1 MGTFKDGLE
10 YFSLDTDFLNDKKIR
25 YLRGN
30 FGVKGVYIYMYLLCC
45 IYRDKGYYIS
55 VEPDDF
61 LLMSQD
67 IGEGVGSGLIQE
79 VILECLKRGLF
90 NEPVYK
96 RFHILTSEGIQK
108 RYIRSK
114 AKNENIFIY
123 QEYWLLD
130 STDKKVVPA
139 GILNK
144 IVFKT
149 LDREIESLNSP
160 VESLNSSVERQSKV
174 NKSKVKESKR
184 EREESSAPTL
194 AEVTAYAKERNS
206 NVNPERFF
214 DYYQSQNWKCGNTA
228 ITDWQAK
235 FRCWEKSEKGN
246 TSTAPKIN
254 PHSFFNYEQRVY
266 TDEDFAEMQ
275 RRNKAR
281 QKK

>member
-25 YLRGN
+25 YLRGGY
-30 FGVKGVYIYMYLLCC
+30 GVKGVYIFMYLLCC

-61 LLMSQD
+61 VLMQQD
-67 IGEGVGSGLIQE
+67 IGEGVSSGLIQE
-79 VILECLKRGLF
+79 VVMECLKRGLF
-90 NEPVYK
+90 NKSVFE

-108 RYIRSK
+108 RYIRGK

-123 QEYWLLD
+123 KEYWLLD
-130 STDKKVVPA
+130 NTDKKAVPD

-144 IVFKT
+144 IAFKT
-149 LDREIESLNSP
+149 FDRETESLNSP
-160 VESLNSSVERQSKV
+160 VECLDFPVERQSKV
-174 NKSKVKESKR
+174 KESKVKYSKR
-184 EREESSAPTL
+184 ERGASTAPTL
-194 AEVTAYAKERNS
+194 EQVTTYAKERNS
-206 NVNPERFF
+206 IVDPERFF
-214 DYYQSQNWKCGNTA
+214 NYYQSQGWKCGNTS

-246 TSTAPKIN
+246 TSTVPKVN

-275 RRNKAR
+275 RKNKAR